1 MTDQEYKDLKLI
13 FDSVK
18 DNTNTESIEG
28 KKIVTT
34 TLEPINIS
42 MVAPRAAGKTSLLA
56 TLFKYMK
63 EHINPDNFEI
73 TIDEDSEI
81 RIKEYTRA
89 LQVIKDA
96 DSNADITSKIS
107 NLQATNS
114 INEFKFTIRFK
125 HIIPSDSKT
134 IIVNLPFCVMDV
146 AGGIV
151 AGEVKEKTEEFKTH
165 LKNSSVLL
173 IPFDSMLLMQN
184 TLTDNREILDRY
196 ISDHMSIDC
205 INEWGNEWAL
215 SRNSK
220 GDNHPKVVFVA
231 MKSETYHTHRVTE
244 SKTKECF
251 TSFRSKYTEAIDKLL
266 KKAPS
271 SLEITYTPMETI
283 GCIQCVHSTFE
294 NGEMKHKFLKK
305 DNIPDYLGTG
315 VVLDVIFKR
324 AKNQIDD
331 VYGDA
336 KKWIDEIQNRSF
348 IEKMR
353 HPIDWL
359 DSLFNKNFVLDFY
372 NGIGEIEKELTNIA
386 KKDSCFTKGFNKII

>member
-1 MTDQEYKDLKLI
+1 MTEQEYQDLKKI
-13 FDSVK
+13 FDFVK
-18 DNTNTESIEG
+18 DNTNTEDVDG
-28 KKIVTT
+28 NKIVTT
-34 TLEPINIS
+34 TLDPINIS

-125 HIIPSDSKT
+125 HKIPADSKT

-151 AGEVKEKTEEFKTH
+151 AGEVKEKTEEFKAH

-173 IPFDSMLLMQN
+173 IPFDSMLLMQKPI
-184 TLTDNREILDRY
+184 TDDQDILDRY

-205 INEWGNEWAL
+205 INEWGNEWAQ
-215 SRNSK
+215 SRKN
-220 GDNHPKVVFVA
+220 DNHPKAVFVA

-244 SKTKECF
+244 AKTNECF
-251 TSFRSKYTEAIDKLL
+251 NNFSNKYKEAVHKLIN
-266 KKAPS
+266 KAPS
-271 SLEITYTPMETI
+271 SLEITYTPLETI

-294 NGEMKHKFLKK
+294 NGEMSHKFLKK

-336 KKWIDEIQNRSF
+336 KKWIDEIQNRSW
-348 IEKMR
+348 IEKMK